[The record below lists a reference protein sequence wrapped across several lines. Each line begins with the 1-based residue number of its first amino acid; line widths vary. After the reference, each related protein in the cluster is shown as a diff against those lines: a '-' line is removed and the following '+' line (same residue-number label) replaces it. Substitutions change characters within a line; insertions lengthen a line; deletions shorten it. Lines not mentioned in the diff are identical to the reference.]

1 MPYEA
6 KLEIYLDT
14 RSEESEMR
22 ANQSYRS
29 VLVRKDLHGKLKALA
44 AFNDLKIQEL
54 TSEILEKAL
63 QDENSIKMIIKHL
76 RI

>member
-1 MPYEA
+1 
-6 KLEIYLDT
+6 
-14 RSEESEMR
+14 MR
-22 ANQSYRS
+22 ANQTYRS
-29 VLVRKDLHGKLKALA
+29 VLVRRDLHGKLKALA

-63 QDENSIKMIIKHL
+63 QDENSVKTIIKRL

>member
-1 MPYEA
+1 
-6 KLEIYLDT
+6 
-14 RSEESEMR
+14 MR
-22 ANQSYRS
+22 TDQSYRS

-63 QDENSIKMIIKHL
+63 EDEDSVKRIIRLMK
-76 RI
+76 I

>member
-1 MPYEA
+1 
-6 KLEIYLDT
+6 
-14 RSEESEMR
+14 MR
-22 ANQSYRS
+22 TDQSYRS

-63 QDENSIKMIIKHL
+63 QDEDSVKMIIRLMK
-76 RI
+76 I

>member
-1 MPYEA
+1 
-6 KLEIYLDT
+6 
-14 RSEESEMR
+14 MR
-22 ANQSYRS
+22 TNQSYRS

-63 QDENSIKMIIKHL
+63 QDEDSVKMIVKRL

>member
-1 MPYEA
+1 
-6 KLEIYLDT
+6 
-14 RSEESEMR
+14 MR
-22 ANQSYRS
+22 AEQSYRS
-29 VLVRKDLHGKLKALA
+29 VLVRRDIHGKLKALA

-63 QDENSIKMIIKHL
+63 QDENSIKTIIKRL

>member
-1 MPYEA
+1 MESR
-6 KLEIYLDT
+6 LEVYPAT
-14 RSEESEMR
+14 KSGESKMR

-29 VLVRKDLHGKLKALA
+29 VLVRRDLHGKLKALA

-63 QDENSIKMIIKHL
+63 QDEDSVKMIIRLMK
-76 RI
+76 I

>member
-1 MPYEA
+1 
-6 KLEIYLDT
+6 
-14 RSEESEMR
+14 MR
-22 ANQSYRS
+22 AEQSYRS

-63 QDENSIKMIIKHL
+63 QDEDSVKMIIRLMK
-76 RI
+76 I